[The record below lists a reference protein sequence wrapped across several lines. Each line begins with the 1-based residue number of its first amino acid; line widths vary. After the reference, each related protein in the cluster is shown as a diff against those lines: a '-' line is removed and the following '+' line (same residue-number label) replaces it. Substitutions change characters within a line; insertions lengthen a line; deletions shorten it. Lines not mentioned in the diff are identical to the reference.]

1 MNLPLLNRELSW
13 LEFDRRVLAEAESAD
28 VPLLE
33 RAKFLS
39 ITATNLDEFLMV
51 RVGGIR
57 RLIESGIRE
66 RSMDG
71 LTPKQ
76 QLKAIRE
83 RVKALQR
90 DMYRVLDALLPQ
102 LETSGVRIVNASA
115 LTKKQ
120 QAAIAEE
127 FHARVA
133 PILTPLAVDPGHP
146 LPFLASGSLNLAL
159 SLASGVE
166 SYTAFIRIPKSLP
179 RFVAIAPRRFLPVEE
194 LIRLHAAAF
203 FPGLDVREVVPF
215 RVMRNADIA
224 LREDEVQDLLKS
236 VESEL
241 RMRERKEVVWME
253 VAKTASDEMLA
264 LLQRELDV
272 VRDNVFLTPA
282 LPKLGDLMEIHARTG
297 SPSLKD
303 EPFTPR
309 IPAEL
314 GSRDDLFSIIRASD
328 VLLHR
333 PYDSYAA
340 VVEFVQSAA
349 DDPDVI
355 AIKQTLYRTEPGSVV
370 VEALARAALNGKQVA
385 AIVEL
390 QARFDEERN
399 IAWARRLEEAGVQVV
414 YGLVGIKTHSKICL
428 VIRREGGELRRYVHL
443 STGNYNAKTA
453 RLYTDIDLLTAD
465 PQIAD
470 DAAQL
475 MNLITGFSAETAQ
488 EIFAHHSRDWRWRK
502 LVVAPMEYHAWTLAM
517 IERETKHARE
527 KRPAQII
534 AKMNSLVD
542 PLVIEA
548 LYRAADAGVKI
559 DLIVRGI
566 CCLVP
571 RENIRVVSVIDRFL
585 EHSRIFLFRN
595 GGATEVYAASG
606 DWMPRNFFRRMEVT
620 WPIVA
625 PQLRDRIELQ
635 ILGTCLADDA
645 KSWRLQPDGT
655 YRRRK
660 ARANAIRSQQRFID
674 LARAS
679 SSASPSG
686 ESAAPAR
693 STRRNRPVTPP
704 RRA

>member
-1 MNLPLLNRELSW
+1 MDGPLFNRELSW
-13 LEFDRRVLAEAESAD
+13 LEFNRRVLAEAESAD

-39 ITATNLDEFLMV
+39 ITSTNLDEFLMV

-57 RLIESGIRE
+57 RLIENAIRE
-66 RSMDG
+66 RSEDG

-90 DMYRVLDALLPQ
+90 DMYRVLDILLPE
-102 LETSGVRIVNASA
+102 LVAKGVRIVAARA

-120 QAAIAEE
+120 QTAIAEE

-146 LPFLASGSLNLAL
+146 LPFLASGSLNLAV
-159 SLASGVE
+159 SLGSGIE
-166 SYTAFIRIPKSLP
+166 TYTAFIKIPKSLP

-194 LIRLHAAAF
+194 LIRLHAAYF
-203 FPGLDVREVVPF
+203 FPGLEVREVVPF
-215 RVMRNADIA
+215 RVVRNADIA

-253 VAKTASDEMLA
+253 VAKTAGDDMLA
-264 LLQRELDV
+264 FLQRELDV
-272 VRDNVFLTPA
+272 AREDIFLTPA
-282 LPKLGDLMEIHARTG
+282 LPKLGDLMEIHSRVNG
-297 SPSLKD
+297 SLKD
-303 EPFTPR
+303 EPFIPR

-314 GSRDDLFSIIRASD
+314 STRDDLFSVIRAGD

-333 PYDSYAA
+333 PYDSYSA
-340 VVEFVQSAA
+340 VAEFVQNAA

-355 AIKQTLYRTEPGSVV
+355 AIKQTLYRTEQGSVV
-370 VEALARAALNGKQVA
+370 VEALARAAGKGKQVA

-465 PQIAD
+465 ADIAE

-475 MNLITGFSAETAQ
+475 LNLITGYSTETAQ
-488 EIFAHHSRDWRWRK
+488 EIFANHAREWRWRK
-502 LVVAPMEYHAWTLAM
+502 LVAAPMDYHAWTLRM
-517 IERETKHARE
+517 IERETKHARGQ
-527 KRPAQII
+527 KPAQII

-542 PLVIEA
+542 PQVIEA

-571 RENIRVVSVIDRFL
+571 RENIRVMSIIDRFL

-606 DWMPRNFFRRMEVT
+606 DWMPRNFFRRIEVT
-620 WPIVA
+620 WPILS

-645 KSWRLQPDGT
+645 KAWRLQPDGT

-660 ARANAIRSQQRFID
+660 RGAGLIRSQQRFIEI
-674 LARAS
+674 ARAS
-679 SSASPSG
+679 SSASPAAGS
-686 ESAAPAR
+686 SAPAR
-693 STRRNRPVTPP
+693 SKGRNRPAAPPP
-704 RRA
+704 RG

>member
-1 MNLPLLNRELSW
+1 LDIPLFNRELSW

-57 RLIESGIRE
+57 QLIESGIRE
-66 RSMDG
+66 RSTDG
-71 LTPKQ
+71 LTPRQ
-76 QLKAIRE
+76 QLKNIRD

-90 DMYRVLDALLPQ
+90 DMYRVLSILQPQ
-102 LETSGVRIVNASA
+102 LEGAGVRIVSASA

-120 QAAIAEE
+120 QAAMAEE
-127 FHARVA
+127 FQARVA

-146 LPFLASGSLNLAL
+146 LPFLASGSLTLAVL
-159 SLASGVE
+159 LASGVE
-166 SYTAFIRIPKSLP
+166 TYTAFIRIPKSLP
-179 RFVAIAPRRFLPVEE
+179 RFVAIAPKRFLPVEE
-194 LIRLHAAAF
+194 LIRLHAAYF
-203 FPGLDVREVVPF
+203 FPGLDVREIVPF
-215 RVMRNADIA
+215 RVIRNADIA

-236 VESEL
+236 VETEL

-272 VRDNVFLTPA
+272 VRDDVFLTPG
-282 LPKLGDLMEIHARTG
+282 LPKLGDLVEIHGRV
-297 SPSLKD
+297 PDPPLKD
-303 EPFTPR
+303 EPFNPR

-314 GSRDDLFSIIRASD
+314 ATREDIFSIIRAGD

-333 PYDSYAA
+333 PYDSYTA

-355 AIKQTLYRTEPGSVV
+355 AIKQTLYRTETGSVI
-370 VEALARAALNGKQVA
+370 VEALSRAAEKGKQVA
-385 AIVEL
+385 AIVEV

-399 IAWARRLEEAGVQVV
+399 IAWARRLEEVGVQVV

-453 RLYTDIDLLTAD
+453 RLYTDIDLLTSDAG
-465 PQIAD
+465 IAE

-475 MNLITGFSAETAQ
+475 MNLITGYSAETAQ
-488 EIFAHHSRDWRWRK
+488 EMFAHHSRDWRWRK
-502 LVVAPMEYHAWTLAM
+502 LVAAPMEYHAWTLRM
-517 IERETKHARE
+517 IERETKHAQE

-542 PLVIEA
+542 PAVIGA

-571 RENIRVVSVIDRFL
+571 RENIRVLSVIDRFL

-606 DWMPRNFFRRMEVT
+606 DWMPRNFFRRIEVT
-620 WPIVA
+620 WPIVS

-645 KSWRLQPDGT
+645 KGWRLLPDGT

-660 ARANAIRSQQRFID
+660 AGPRAIRSQQRFID
-674 LARAS
+674 IARAE
-679 SSASPSG
+679 AVKLPSY
-686 ESAAPAR
+686 EEAVRKPAAV
-693 STRRNRPVTPP
+693 RRKAKKKT
-704 RRA
+704 

>member
-1 MNLPLLNRELSW
+1 LDVPLFNRELSW
-13 LEFDRRVLAEAESAD
+13 LEFNRRVLAEAENVD

-57 RLIESGIRE
+57 QLIDNAIRE

-76 QLKAIRE
+76 QLKVIRE
-83 RVKALQR
+83 GVKAQQR
-90 DMYRVLDALLPQ
+90 DMYRVLDLVLPQ
-102 LETSGVRIVNASA
+102 LEAAGVRIVPASA

-120 QAAIAEE
+120 HAAMAEE
-127 FHARVA
+127 FHTRVA

-146 LPFLASGSLNLAL
+146 LPFLASGSLNLAVL
-159 SLASGVE
+159 LASGVE
-166 SYTAFIRIPKSLP
+166 SYTAFIKIPKSLP
-179 RFVAIAPRRFLPVEE
+179 RFVAVAPRRFLPVEE
-194 LIRLHAAAF
+194 LIRLHAATF

-236 VESEL
+236 VETEL

-253 VAKTASDEMLA
+253 VAKTASDEMLMQ
-264 LLQRELDV
+264 LQRELDV
-272 VRDNVFLTPA
+272 VRDDVFLTPA
-282 LPKLGDLMEIHARTG
+282 LPKLGDLMEIHGRVNG
-297 SPSLKD
+297 SLKD
-303 EPFTPR
+303 EPFNPR

-314 GSRDDLFSIIRASD
+314 ATREDIFSIIRAGD

-333 PYDSYAA
+333 PYDSYTA

-355 AIKQTLYRTEPGSVV
+355 AIKQTLYRTELGSVV
-370 VEALARAALNGKQVA
+370 VDALARAAEKGKQVA
-385 AIVEL
+385 AIVEV

-465 PQIAD
+465 AQIAE

-475 MNLITGFSAETAQ
+475 MNLVTGYSAETAQ
-488 EIFAHHSRDWRWRK
+488 EIFAHHSRNWRWRK
-502 LVVAPMEYHAWTLAM
+502 LIVAPMEYHAWALRM

-527 KRPAQII
+527 RRPAQIL

-542 PLVIEA
+542 PRVIDA

-606 DWMPRNFFRRMEVT
+606 DWMPRNFFRRIEVT
-620 WPIVA
+620 WPILS
-625 PQLRDRIELQ
+625 PRLRDRIELQ
-635 ILGTCLADDA
+635 ILGTCLADEA

-655 YRRRK
+655 YRRR
-660 ARANAIRSQQRFID
+660 RVGPRAIRSQQRFID
-674 LARAS
+674 IARAE
-679 SSASPSG
+679 AVKLPSY
-686 ESAAPAR
+686 EEAVRKPAQVR
-693 STRRNRPVTPP
+693 KKAKKKP
-704 RRA
+704 